1 MGETL
6 MEMGPEQLEVVGQYV
21 RSHIHE
27 WMGEPDMV
35 LRERIVRVEES
46 IKNQLELMRLGF
58 EQTEKRFE
66 HLEKRFEQVDKRF
79 ERVDK
84 RFDRMFALVSGLFI
98 TLIGGFITVIVQLI

>member
-1 MGETL
+1 MGDAL
-6 MEMGPEQLEVVGQYV
+6 IEMGPEQLELLGQYV

-46 IKNQLELMRLGF
+46 IKSQLELMRLGF
-58 EQTEKRFE
+58 EQIDKRFE
-66 HLEKRFEQVDKRF
+66 QVEKRFEQIDKQF

-84 RFDRMFALVSGLFI
+84 RFDRMFALVSGLFL
-98 TLIGGFITVIVQLI
+98 TLIGGFITVIVQLM

>member
-1 MGETL
+1 

-21 RSHIHE
+21 RNHIHE

-66 HLEKRFEQVDKRF
+66 QVDKRF

-98 TLIGGFITVIVQLI
+98 TLIGGFITVIVQLM